1 MGSLKVCVAVSSWST
16 LELGWVCASV
26 GHEVMRSL
34 FKPPEEM
41 KSSKE
46 GMRPRSKALEAVQD
60 EEAREVD
67 KEA

>member
-1 MGSLKVCVAVSSWST
+1 MESLKICLAVFGWST
-16 LELGWVCASV
+16 LESDWMCASV
-26 GHEVMRSL
+26 GHEVMKSL
-34 FKPPEEM
+34 FKKPEEM